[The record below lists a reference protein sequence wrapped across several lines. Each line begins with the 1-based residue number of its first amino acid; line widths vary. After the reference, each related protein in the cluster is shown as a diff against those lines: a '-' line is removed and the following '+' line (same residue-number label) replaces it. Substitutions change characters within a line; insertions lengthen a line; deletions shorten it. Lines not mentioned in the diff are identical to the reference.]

1 MDMKVRLVIQ
11 IMCFFVCTFVGSI
24 HASSN
29 NLNFNV
35 ISNNSSVQPMTP
47 NKYDLE
53 VDGIFYRITSIDNL
67 TLRVVGERMYIREKL

>member
-1 MDMKVRLVIQ
+1 MDMKARLVIL

-35 ISNNSSVQPMTP
+35 ISNNSSVQTMTP

-53 VDGIFYRITSIDNL
+53 VDGIFTESHL
-67 TLRVVGERMYIREKL
+67 